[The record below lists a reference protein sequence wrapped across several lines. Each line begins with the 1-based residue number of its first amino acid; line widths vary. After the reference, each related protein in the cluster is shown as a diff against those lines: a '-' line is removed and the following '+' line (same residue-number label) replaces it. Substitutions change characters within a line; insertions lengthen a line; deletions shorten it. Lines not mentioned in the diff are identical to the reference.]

1 MTRQLMLRRC
11 ALLQKV
17 ADFGYHSSH
26 PIAQLL
32 LLHLEILKAGTA
44 MAQALDKL
52 KGAQKSDEGKLTLLK
67 NLIKQADLLHKQKE
81 LFDLK
86 MPLPDPHPMDRADT
100 PGEQAPP
107 APEET
112 AGEDK
117 APEETAGEDKAP
129 EKTAGED
136 KEKESLS
143 LDFGGV
149 DVGEWALVLADPFEE
164 TIENEKGGMEDVDM
178 DAPGEKQAAAK
189 VSLEELPPAELQKKA
204 EENVDR
210 IHQDFFQ
217 IDSFKC
223 FHDMLFGGGQDLFTD
238 TVLQQISG
246 HKGRL
251 VDASSTVKKNIAP
264 ALPLSDQPWRTEITG
279 DSPKEDALSAAAK
292 GMISKILVKGEPFIK
307 MVDTLHQDRMPGYLG
322 PSNLNHNH
330 NHPMCFFLVCVWA
343 TVG

>member
-1 MTRQLMLRRC
+1 MLRRC
-11 ALLQKV
+11 TLLQKV

-26 PIAQLL
+26 PMAQLL

-52 KGAQKSDEGKLTLLK
+52 KGAQKSEEGKLTLLK

-117 APEETAGEDKAP
+117 GPEETAGEDKAP

-143 LDFGGV
+143 LDCFGGL
-149 DVGEWALVLADPFEE
+149 DMGEWALVLAADE

-178 DAPGEKQAAAK
+178 DAPGEKQAAGK
-189 VSLEELPPAELQKKA
+189 VSLEELSPAELQKKA
-204 EENVDR
+204 EENLDR

-251 VDASSTVKKNIAP
+251 VDAASTVKKNIAP

-330 NHPMCFFLVCVWA
+330 NHPMCFFLVCVWP